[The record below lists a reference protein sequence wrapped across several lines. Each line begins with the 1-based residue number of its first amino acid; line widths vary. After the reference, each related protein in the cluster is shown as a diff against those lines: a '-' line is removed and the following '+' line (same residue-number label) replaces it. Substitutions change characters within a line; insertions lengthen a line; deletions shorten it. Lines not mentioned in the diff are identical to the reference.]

1 MRQWSTALGIAACG
15 LAFAMPQPVAAQ
27 ALSKTIAARVEAL
40 PIPTLTL
47 TGEQFLKGDASGKPV
62 TVAGALRIAQ
72 GSGRLPLVIFLTGSG
87 GFGTNLDV
95 WERQLQEMS
104 ISTFALDSL
113 AGRGIASTRQD
124 QSALGLL
131 NMTVDLYR
139 SLAVLAANP
148 RVDPNRIAV
157 MGFSL
162 GGQAAL
168 YAGMKRFAQ
177 MWNPAGVNLAAHI
190 ALYSPCNVTLIG
202 DTEVSDRPI
211 RLFHGISDDFVEIG
225 PCRAYVGRLQKA
237 GKDAKLTE
245 YPDTWH
251 AFDYPNLPPIPIAIA
266 NTRAD
271 RCALKEEPMGAI
283 INTATGKPL
292 SAQDACIGSTP
303 HTAYSAT
310 ATHAT
315 EAAVKDLL
323 KTAFHLN

>member
-1 MRQWSTALGIAACG
+1 MRLWSTALGIAACG
-15 LAFAMPQPVAAQ
+15 LALAMPEPVVAQ
-27 ALSKTIAARVEAL
+27 ALSRTVAARVEAL
-40 PIPTLTL
+40 PIPTLSL

-62 TVAGALRIAQ
+62 TIAGALRIAQ

-87 GFGTNLDV
+87 GFGANLDV
-95 WERQLQEMS
+95 WERQFQEMG

-162 GGQAAL
+162 GAESAL
-168 YAGMKRFAQ
+168 YSSMKRFQQ
-177 MWNPAGVNLAAHI
+177 MWNPGGVDPAAYI
-190 ALYSPCNVTLIG
+190 ALYAPCNVAFIG
-202 DTEVSDRPI
+202 DTEVSDHPI
-211 RLFHGISDDFVEIG
+211 RLFHGVSDDYTEIG
-225 PCRAYVGRLQKA
+225 PCRAYVQRLQKA
-237 GKDAKLTE
+237 GRDVKLTE
-245 YPDTWH
+245 FPDTWH
-251 AFDYPNLPPIPIAIA
+251 AFDFPTLPPIPIGLPNARA
-266 NTRAD
+266 NH
-271 RCALKEEPMGAI
+271 CALREEPAGTI
-283 INTATGKPL
+283 INTATGKPYTG
-292 SAQDACIGSTP
+292 QDACIGQMP

-310 ATHAT
+310 STHAT

-323 KTAFHLN
+323 RGVFHLN